1 MLKTEKAKDV
11 FFMTESARRN
21 TADKMSRVIVRL
33 FFVVLA
39 FLLLQAGWDH
49 YAPLVLGNDKP
60 LTAGG
65 ASGLLYFRDRRLD
78 RLQPTVT
85 RLSDSAFTAA
95 EIDAAANAL
104 KERFKLQKITYG
116 LCGVRFDEAASRRLL
131 AQVPAPDDGGR
142 YLALLCDYNVF
153 EDAGADKK
161 GYYPDAVFILRQTP
175 DGAWTFP
182 AESAEQTLLRPLVCP
197 LQQHGF

>member
-1 MLKTEKAKDV
+1 MLNTEKAKDV
-11 FFMTESARRN
+11 FFMTEAARRN

-33 FFVVLA
+33 FFIVLA

-49 YAPLVLGNDKP
+49 YAPLVFGNDKP

-78 RLQPTVT
+78 RLKPDVT
-85 RLSDSAFTAA
+85 RLADSAFTAA
-95 EIDAAANAL
+95 EIDAAADAL
-104 KERFKLQKITYG
+104 KEQFRLQKIEYG

-131 AQVPAPDDGGR
+131 AGVPQPENGGR
-142 YLALLCDYNVF
+142 YLALLCDYNVYA
-153 EDAGADKK
+153 DAGADKK
-161 GYYPDAVFILRQTP
+161 GYYPGAVFILRQQP
-175 DGAWTFP
+175 DGTWAFP
-182 AESAEQTLLRPLVCP
+182 ASAAERTLLRPLVCP